1 MGNRIKLGMAATCVA
16 VALTIATG
24 GAATAADPTTG
35 DGFYVS
41 AEDTISALQG
51 VSGDLV
57 LDPAEGAGIG
67 TVQLS
72 DAASVNVPADP
83 ADGIALDSEGLGVS
97 IGLPGSDAAGSGV
110 VQADGTVTY
119 PGEGFSN
126 SVIASNEGLQL
137 LTTIS
142 GSDSP
147 TKYEYD
153 VAIPESAEL
162 RETGGGTL
170 AILDQEGNPVAI
182 VLPAWARDANGVAVS
197 THFALE
203 GDKLVQYVDHR
214 QPGVAYP
221 VVADPKFAWMGVL
234 PTVKL
239 NRSET
244 YNMRYSAMP
253 GKLALCVSLGGVAGV
268 ALAVPCAASLA
279 VLSVKAGTI
288 YASGKC
294 MQVLIGPGILGGV
307 EYKDS
312 YCK

>member
-1 MGNRIKLGMAATCVA
+1 M
-16 VALTIATG
+16 
-24 GAATAADPTTG
+24 
-35 DGFYVS
+35 
-41 AEDTISALQG
+41 
-51 VSGDLV
+51 
-57 LDPAEGAGIG
+57 
-67 TVQLS
+67 
-72 DAASVNVPADP
+72 
-83 ADGIALDSEGLGVS
+83 
-97 IGLPGSDAAGSGV
+97 
-110 VQADGTVTY
+110 
-119 PGEGFSN
+119 
-126 SVIASNEGLQL
+126 
-137 LTTIS
+137 
-142 GSDSP
+142 
-147 TKYEYD
+147 
-153 VAIPESAEL
+153 
-162 RETGGGTL
+162 
-170 AILDQEGNPVAI
+170 

-197 THFALE
+197 THFALK
-203 GDKLVQYVDHR
+203 GNKLVQYVDHR

-268 ALAVPCAASLA
+268 ALAIPCAASLA
-279 VLSVKAGTI
+279 VLSAKAGTI

>member
-1 MGNRIKLGMAATCVA
+1 MSVDGDRDVTQRAQRADGTADRHA
-16 VALTIATG
+16 G
-24 GAATAADPTTG
+24 GLVEVPADRE
-35 DGFYVS
+35 S
-41 AEDTISALQG
+41 AEHDG
-51 VSGDLV
+51 EVRVD
-57 LDPAEGAGIG
+57 
-67 TVQLS
+67 QLS
-72 DAASVNVPADP
+72 DEASVNVPADP
-83 ADGIALDSEGLGVS
+83 ADGIALDSEGVGVS

-170 AILDQEGNPVAI
+170 AIFDQEGNPVAV

-279 VLSVKAGTI
+279 VLSAKAGTI

-294 MQVLIGPGILGGV
+294 MQVFVGPGILGGV